1 MAVLLTILT
10 DPRDPTPRRTLALP
24 PNTSILKSA
33 HAASIEITATC
44 GGRGRCTSCR
54 VKFVAGTIPPPTIM
68 DEIQL
73 GNDLVREGYRLSCQC
88 VPSEAVTVQVAPPL
102 EERAFQILGAGPGV
116 VGMGRVTLDSGIRKQ
131 VVKVSLPREEHHQIS
146 DLEQLAAALGVT
158 PTDVG
163 LAVLQGLPA
172 ALRDDPA
179 GVTVTTFAPP
189 GGRGSERVVA
199 VERGDTAG
207 MKFGLAVDI
216 GTTSVVSTLI
226 ELDSGE
232 QLASVSSLNPQAVFG
247 GDLMSRIAFAQFDPG
262 NLRKLHTRIIGL
274 LNRHI
279 EETCRQSGVLAK
291 WIYKVV
297 VVGNTCMHHLLLGID
312 PSFVGLAPYAP
323 VMRHALVLPARELF
337 LKVAPEARVCLLPLV
352 AGFVGA
358 DAVAVALATRIYEG
372 AAIRIAVDI
381 GTNGEVILGSRDRLW
396 ACSAPAGP
404 ALEGAQIRHGMRGAL
419 GAIDRVTVD
428 DDLHVHTIGEAD
440 GLGICGSGLIDLVAG
455 LLDAGVIDWTGL
467 IQVESRAPHRAD
479 PAPSGGADPLRRQRG
494 GARRPALP
502 RLRDRA
508 PARGERG
515 GAHRA
520 CLARRP
526 PGLRA
531 DLRRGHELPATR
543 MSRVIAA
550 KLVGLE
556 VGAVSQTIDP
566 RWLMAYAAAL
576 GETDP
581 RYYDTSAPSGPL
593 AHPLFAVCYEWAV
606 ALTVRSKTIK
616 PELMPLGVHTTH
628 HLVIHRRP
636 QAGDRLLTRGQL
648 LTVRPSRSGTLVVIR
663 YSTVDR
669 NGRPV
674 TTTDYGSVFRG
685 VTTDGKA
692 SVAVQPLERL
702 EPPAGDEIRWSAAV
716 PVATQAAHVY
726 SECARIWNPIHTDIA
741 AARAA
746 GLPGLIL
753 HGTATLAL
761 AVSQLVRH
769 DLAGDATRV
778 TALAARLTGMV
789 PMPSTFTV
797 RGRGRAGDLI
807 AFDAVTE
814 RGEPVLSDGVL
825 RVL

>member
-88 VPSEAVTVQVAPPL
+88 VPSEAVTVKVAPPL

-158 PTDVG
+158 TADVG

-274 LNRHI
+274 LNQHI

-428 DDLHVHTIGEAD
+428 DDIHVHTIGEAD
-440 GLGICGSGLIDLVAG
+440 PLGICGSGLIDLLAG
-455 LLDAGVIDWTGL
+455 LLDTGVIDWTGL
-467 IQVESRAPHRAD
+467 IRVEAREALPPKLRERVVMRGEERQVIVLRPGEAGAHQEIVLTQDDVRQVQLAKGAI
-479 PAPSGGADPLRRQRG
+479 ASGIAMLQHIAGVSDETVAELMLAGGFGNYVSIASALRIGLIPPLPKEKIRYVGNAASLGAQLCLVSETERQR
-494 GARRPALP
+494 AESVAASIEHVSLAAHPDFERIFVDAMNFPRPA
-502 RLRDRA
+502 
-508 PARGERG
+508 
-515 GAHRA
+515 
-520 CLARRP
+520 
-526 PGLRA
+526 
-531 DLRRGHELPATR
+531 
-543 MSRVIAA
+543 
-550 KLVGLE
+550 
-556 VGAVSQTIDP
+556 
-566 RWLMAYAAAL
+566 
-576 GETDP
+576 
-581 RYYDTSAPSGPL
+581 
-593 AHPLFAVCYEWAV
+593 
-606 ALTVRSKTIK
+606 
-616 PELMPLGVHTTH
+616 
-628 HLVIHRRP
+628 
-636 QAGDRLLTRGQL
+636 
-648 LTVRPSRSGTLVVIR
+648 
-663 YSTVDR
+663 
-669 NGRPV
+669 
-674 TTTDYGSVFRG
+674 
-685 VTTDGKA
+685 
-692 SVAVQPLERL
+692 
-702 EPPAGDEIRWSAAV
+702 
-716 PVATQAAHVY
+716 
-726 SECARIWNPIHTDIA
+726 
-741 AARAA
+741 
-746 GLPGLIL
+746 
-753 HGTATLAL
+753 
-761 AVSQLVRH
+761 
-769 DLAGDATRV
+769 
-778 TALAARLTGMV
+778 
-789 PMPSTFTV
+789 
-797 RGRGRAGDLI
+797 
-807 AFDAVTE
+807 
-814 RGEPVLSDGVL
+814 
-825 RVL
+825 

>member
-216 GTTSVVSTLI
+216 GTTTVVSTLI

-262 NLRKLHTRIIGL
+262 NPRHLHTRIIGL
-274 LNRHI
+274 LTRHL
-279 EETCRQSGVLAK
+279 EEICRQSGVLAK

-428 DDLHVHTIGEAD
+428 DDIHVHTIGEAD
-440 GLGICGSGLIDLVAG
+440 PLGICGSGLIDLLAG
-455 LLDAGVIDWTGL
+455 LLDTGVIDWTGL
-467 IQVESRAPHRAD
+467 IRVEAREALPPKLRERVVMRGEERQVIVLRPGEAGARQEVVLTQDDVRQVQLAKGAI
-479 PAPSGGADPLRRQRG
+479 ASGVAMLQHVASVSDEAISELMLAGGFGNYVSISSALRIGLIPPLPKEKIRYVGNAASLGAQLCLVSETERQRAESVA
-494 GARRPALP
+494 ARI
-502 RLRDRA
+502 
-508 PARGERG
+508 E
-515 GAHRA
+515 H
-520 CLARRP
+520 
-526 PGLRA
+526 
-531 DLRRGHELPATR
+531 
-543 MSRVIAA
+543 V
-550 KLVGLE
+550 
-556 VGAVSQTIDP
+556 
-566 RWLMAYAAAL
+566 
-576 GETDP
+576 
-581 RYYDTSAPSGPL
+581 PL
-593 AHPLFAVCYEWAV
+593 AAHPDFERIFVEAMNF
-606 ALTVRSKTIK
+606 
-616 PELMPLGVHTTH
+616 P
-628 HLVIHRRP
+628 RP
-636 QAGDRLLTRGQL
+636 G
-648 LTVRPSRSGTLVVIR
+648 
-663 YSTVDR
+663 
-669 NGRPV
+669 
-674 TTTDYGSVFRG
+674 
-685 VTTDGKA
+685 
-692 SVAVQPLERL
+692 
-702 EPPAGDEIRWSAAV
+702 
-716 PVATQAAHVY
+716 
-726 SECARIWNPIHTDIA
+726 
-741 AARAA
+741 
-746 GLPGLIL
+746 
-753 HGTATLAL
+753 
-761 AVSQLVRH
+761 
-769 DLAGDATRV
+769 
-778 TALAARLTGMV
+778 
-789 PMPSTFTV
+789 
-797 RGRGRAGDLI
+797 
-807 AFDAVTE
+807 
-814 RGEPVLSDGVL
+814 
-825 RVL
+825 

>member
-337 LKVAPEARVCLLPLV
+337 LKVAPEARVCLLPL
-352 AGFVGA
+352 
-358 DAVAVALATRIYEG
+358 
-372 AAIRIAVDI
+372 
-381 GTNGEVILGSRDRLW
+381 
-396 ACSAPAGP
+396 
-404 ALEGAQIRHGMRGAL
+404 
-419 GAIDRVTVD
+419 
-428 DDLHVHTIGEAD
+428 GEAD
-440 GLGICGSGLIDLVAG
+440 PLGICGSGLIDLLAG
-455 LLDAGVIDWTGL
+455 LLDTGVIDWTGL
-467 IQVESRAPHRAD
+467 IRVEAREALPPKLRERVVMRGEERQVIVLRPGEAGARQEVVLTQDDVRQVQLAKGAI
-479 PAPSGGADPLRRQRG
+479 ASGVAMLQHVAGVSDETVAELMLAGGFGNYVSIASALRIGLIPPLPKEKIRYVGNAASLGAQLCLVSETERQR
-494 GARRPALP
+494 AESVAASIEHVSLAAHPDFERIFVDAMNFPRPERPA
-502 RLRDRA
+502 
-508 PARGERG
+508 
-515 GAHRA
+515 
-520 CLARRP
+520 
-526 PGLRA
+526 
-531 DLRRGHELPATR
+531 
-543 MSRVIAA
+543 
-550 KLVGLE
+550 
-556 VGAVSQTIDP
+556 
-566 RWLMAYAAAL
+566 
-576 GETDP
+576 
-581 RYYDTSAPSGPL
+581 
-593 AHPLFAVCYEWAV
+593 
-606 ALTVRSKTIK
+606 
-616 PELMPLGVHTTH
+616 
-628 HLVIHRRP
+628 
-636 QAGDRLLTRGQL
+636 
-648 LTVRPSRSGTLVVIR
+648 
-663 YSTVDR
+663 
-669 NGRPV
+669 
-674 TTTDYGSVFRG
+674 
-685 VTTDGKA
+685 
-692 SVAVQPLERL
+692 
-702 EPPAGDEIRWSAAV
+702 
-716 PVATQAAHVY
+716 
-726 SECARIWNPIHTDIA
+726 
-741 AARAA
+741 
-746 GLPGLIL
+746 
-753 HGTATLAL
+753 
-761 AVSQLVRH
+761 
-769 DLAGDATRV
+769 
-778 TALAARLTGMV
+778 
-789 PMPSTFTV
+789 
-797 RGRGRAGDLI
+797 
-807 AFDAVTE
+807 
-814 RGEPVLSDGVL
+814 
-825 RVL
+825 